1 MFLFFYSS
9 GVILS
14 ALYRTE
20 HIRNGNNF
28 FMVHGI
34 LFGLTAALLMSLS
47 YIFSKRFMLIHGSP
61 FLLTLYAVLA
71 QGVAGVI
78 LLVLVFPRFSWIFD
92 LRTVLIATG
101 AVAGNIFGNFSFFR
115 TLKEVEAS
123 RLSSLLGLK
132 IATLA
137 LICML
142 ILRQQVNWLQWVA
155 VLMATIAAVGMNFTG
170 GKITLK
176 AAFWLFMTLLGY
188 SLGDLAGTALLDAF
202 LLMGKEGTSR
212 LIASFA
218 SVSTTAFFTAIVMAP
233 LLLLKRVPKR
243 FKMLQDASY
252 YGLIWFTSLLFLFDC
267 FSSVGVVYGSILQAA
282 RGVISVVIGAILL
295 KMGFRDYE
303 PRVGFSAWVRRLIMA
318 LLMAGAMAVYAI
330 AKTMSQ

>member
-1 MFLFFYSS
+1 
-9 GVILS
+9 
-14 ALYRTE
+14 
-20 HIRNGNNF
+20 
-28 FMVHGI
+28 MVHGI
-34 LFGLTAALLMSLS
+34 VFGLTAALLMSLS

-71 QGVAGVI
+71 QGVAGLI
-78 LLVLVFPRFSWIFD
+78 LLAFVYPRFNWNFD
-92 LRTVLIATG
+92 LKTALIAAG

-142 ILRQQVNWLQWVA
+142 ILQQPVNWLQWVA

-176 AAFWLFMTLLGY
+176 AAFWLFLTLLGY

-233 LLLLKRVPKR
+233 LLLMKRIPKNL
-243 FKMLQDASY
+243 KMLKDASY

-282 RGVISVVIGAILL
+282 RGVLSVIIGAILL
-295 KMGFRDYE
+295 KMGLKDYE
-303 PRVGFSAWVRRLIMA
+303 PRVGLSAWIRRLIMA

>member
-1 MFLFFYSS
+1 M
-9 GVILS
+9 I
-14 ALYRTE
+14 
-20 HIRNGNNF
+20 
-28 FMVHGI
+28 HGI
-34 LFGLTAALLMSLS
+34 VFGLTAALLMSLS

-71 QGVAGVI
+71 QGVAGMI
-78 LLVLVFPRFSWIFD
+78 LLFFVFPRFNWNFD
-92 LRTVLIATG
+92 LRTVLIAAG

-115 TLKEVEAS
+115 TLKVVEAS

-142 ILRQQVNWLQWVA
+142 ILQQPVNWLQWVA
-155 VLMATIAAVGMNFTG
+155 VLMATVAAVGMNFTG

-188 SLGDLAGTALLDAF
+188 SLGDLAVTASFPSVRITAFLTAL
-202 LLMGKEGTSR
+202 
-212 LIASFA
+212 
-218 SVSTTAFFTAIVMAP
+218 VMAP
-233 LLLLKRVPKR
+233 LLLLKRIPKNL
-243 FKMLQDASY
+243 KMLKDASY

-282 RGVISVVIGAILL
+282 RGVISVLIGAVLL

-303 PRVGFSAWVRRLIMA
+303 PGVGLAAWVRRMVMA
-318 LLMAGAMAVYAI
+318 LLMVGAMAVYAI